1 MNQKD
6 NGARMNNDAIDNGC
20 ICFLNFTFNR
30 KLRTLQRSEEVVQ
43 LRKKEADVL
52 ALLCDK
58 FPNPVSQSDFLSEVW
73 GGSYVTSQSIAQVIR
88 SLRLTLC
95 DEKKNII
102 LTIPKLGYKL
112 AVTPTA
118 ADSVCARQRQEELKN
133 NGSAQQFPA
142 AMAPGALNLISSYI
156 SSMPLISLVQPNKKA
171 SVFKKIFFS
180 GFILLF
186 TGLVCWTLSYD
197 SCTFG
202 FNKDQCEADLSVSKQ
217 YASGLKEDLFSP
229 PDEDN
234 KEYPL
239 P

>member
-1 MNQKD
+1 
-6 NGARMNNDAIDNGC
+6 MNNNVRDDGS

-30 KLRTLQRSEEVVQ
+30 KLRTLQRADEVIQ

-58 FPNPVSQSDFLSEVW
+58 FPNPVSQNDFLSEVW

-88 SLRLTLC
+88 SLRLILC
-95 DEKKNII
+95 DDKKNII

-112 AVTPTA
+112 AVTPTTIEA
-118 ADSVCARQRQEELKN
+118 IISRQRHDEIN
-133 NGSAQQFPA
+133 NHGNGKQVPVTIIPA
-142 AMAPGALNLISSYI
+142 AINYISSYF
-156 SSMPLISLVQPNKKA
+156 SSMQLTAIVHPGKKA
-171 SVFKKIFFS
+171 SVFKKVLIS

-186 TGLVCWTLSYD
+186 SGLACWTLSYE

-202 FNKDQCEADLSVSKQ
+202 FNKDQCEADLSVTKQ
-217 YASGLKEDLFSP
+217 YSPGLKEDLFTTP
-229 PDEDN
+229 EEDN
-234 KEYPL
+234 KDYPM